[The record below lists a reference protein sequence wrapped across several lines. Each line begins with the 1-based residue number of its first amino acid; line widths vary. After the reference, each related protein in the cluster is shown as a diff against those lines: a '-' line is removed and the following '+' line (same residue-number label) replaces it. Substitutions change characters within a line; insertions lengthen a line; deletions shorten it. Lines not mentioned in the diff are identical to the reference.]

1 MDDLQKSVA
10 AWVPAWLLVWAT
22 SLGGCAYSPP
32 AHFIVVGNEK
42 SVSISWENSTLG
54 SDGALRAAEKHCAK
68 FGLAAELANQV
79 GRFEATYRC
88 VQAVE

>member
-1 MDDLQKSVA
+1 
-10 AWVPAWLLVWAT
+10 
-22 SLGGCAYSPP
+22 
-32 AHFIVVGNEK
+32 
-42 SVSISWENSTLG
+42 VSISWENSTLG

-68 FGLAAELANQV
+68 YGLAAELANQV